1 MKRVTLLSAAVAVA
15 LCLLPALAR
24 SADEP
29 KKDADSKESDAR
41 QAAATEPKPDA
52 DGFIPLFNGKDL
64 DGWKANEKPD
74 VFKVVDGNIVVNGPV
89 CHLFYVGPVQNHE
102 FKDFHFKAQV
112 MTFPN
117 SNSGIYFHTKYQEK
131 GFPNAGF
138 ECQVNNTYKADPKKT
153 GGLYAIKDV
162 MNTAPVGDNEWFDYD
177 IIVKGKHVEI
187 KINGKTTADWTQP
200 DDWKP
205 RGFSARQ
212 IGSGTFALQG
222 HDPGSKVMY
231 RNIRVKPM

>member
-1 MKRVTLLSAAVAVA
+1 MKRASILLAYAGLFA
-15 LCLLPALAR
+15 LCLLPALSRAADDKK
-24 SADEP
+24 ADE
-29 KKDADSKESDAR
+29 KKADSSDAT
-41 QAAATEPKPDA
+41 QAAATEPKADA

-64 DGWKANEKPD
+64 EGWKANESPD

-89 CHLFYVGPVQNHE
+89 CHLFYVGPVNNHE

-117 SNSGIYFHTKYQEK
+117 SNSGIYFHTQYQDK
-131 GFPNAGF
+131 GFPNRGF
-138 ECQVNNTYKADPKKT
+138 ECQVNNTYTRDRKKT
-153 GGLYAIKDV
+153 GGLYGIKDV
-162 MNTAPVGDNEWFDYD
+162 NDNAPAKDNEWFDYD
-177 IIVKGKHVEI
+177 IIVKGKSVEI
-187 KINGKTTADWTQP
+187 KINGKTTAEWTQP
-200 DDWKP
+200 DDWKQ
-205 RGFSARQ
+205 RGRQ